1 MKKNYSQEIFIISIL
16 TLTITVLW
24 VYLGIHFALQKSEK
38 PALTP
43 QETRILNPQL
53 DESVFE
59 ELKARK
65 I

>member
-24 VYLGIHFALQKSEK
+24 VYLSIHRALKKSES
-38 PALTP
+38 PILTP

-59 ELKARK
+59 QLKERK